1 MKDKRIIF
9 TARQDV
15 AEFYE
20 YSYDEE
26 SFNQDRV
33 RFKLE
38 NLTFDELLRVMEDRD
53 FDHAITVTT
62 QYPDR
67 PPYSYTT
74 STYDFFLELIRE
86 SALDSGPI
94 ETGYNEWEEN
104 IYLENSDDFN

>member
-26 SFNQDRV
+26 SFNEDKE
-33 RFKLE
+33 RFQLDD
-38 NLTFDELLRVMEDRD
+38 LTFDELLRILEDRD
-53 FDHAITVTT
+53 YNHTIIATIL
-62 QYPDR
+62 YPDR
-67 PPYSYTT
+67 PPHLYTT

-86 SALDSGPI
+86 SALNNGPI
-94 ETGYNEWEEN
+94 DTDCYEWEEN
-104 IYLENSDDFN
+104 IDLENSADFN